1 MEFQYVQEK
10 SKYQFLASNLNIHS
24 MYGLYQSEK
33 GIEVNV
39 GEQNLEGIS
48 SIFAV
53 IWVFINQ
60 KKIAVK
66 LAEFQNAT
74 PQKKTLLEE
83 KY

>member
-33 GIEVNV
+33 GVEVNV

-53 IWVFINQ
+53 I
-60 KKIAVK
+60 
-66 LAEFQNAT
+66 
-74 PQKKTLLEE
+74 
-83 KY
+83 